1 MNTYITLSDLIQI
14 GILVV
19 EIIGLFLMAKKK

>member
-19 EIIGLFLMAKKK
+19 EIIGLFIMTKKK